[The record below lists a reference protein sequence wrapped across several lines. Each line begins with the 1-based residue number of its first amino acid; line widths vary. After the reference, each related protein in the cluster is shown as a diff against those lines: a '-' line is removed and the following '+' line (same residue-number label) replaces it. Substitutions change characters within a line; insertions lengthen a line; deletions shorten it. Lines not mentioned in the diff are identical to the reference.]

1 MILQVSESLHFQFVL
16 TGIKDLQDYVYKNV
30 YEEALRNDKIEVRL
44 QAFKMILSG
53 VPRSGKSTFWKRLA
67 QKDFQP
73 SETSTS
79 TGVAESHFLS
89 AHMNTEMLLDL
100 HLYSDTDT
108 SDLTTEAL
116 TIYKHILFNKE
127 AASTQTDSTQ
137 SESLQVPSESSS
149 TFTDEKRE
157 STSVTSKLSNA
168 EDNNQSSN
176 NLPLPDKH
184 DSVQHETKDNYQSSN
199 KLTVSDECDLVQ
211 YETLPT
217 SASSQQ
223 SGTAKP
229 KFNLSSICIDEISL
243 EARMQE
249 IEQISKEID
258 EYFDELNNLLQKG
271 EKLPPNVPL
280 IKKICHLIDTG
291 GQRAFLELLPTVT
304 VGKALYLL
312 FFSYEHF
319 EKRHH
324 ETVQQRGAS
333 IEVHTGTFYE
343 QMDIVMQSL
352 ICVSTTSATSKDNVA
367 LLVGTH
373 VDKVTSQDVQYVN
386 NIVSKKV
393 EPFLKSGLVFAKDCK
408 DDLVLEDKLVLEVS
422 IKENERCSNR
432 PEDYRKVIMDI
443 ADNKLSCPE
452 SEKLPPSWYM
462 FSIVLRRMK
471 LAGHSVL
478 QYSHCQQIASK
489 LYIKETQLQSLLSRL
504 HKILGIVMYFPEVR
518 ELKDIVICDPGVVY
532 RGISE
537 LVFNSFDKKSHP
549 VLSLRLKKW
558 GLFMFQELKQ
568 HCKVKTI
575 NKGCQLQIDKLI
587 ILLQHLGIIAP
598 VQFDEPND
606 FSDDIKDSKEECN
619 DSMQSVIPEFIIP
632 CVLDDAAPEDLS
644 LQLREGEAC
653 SIIPLRVC
661 FKCGFAPMG
670 GFCYLFTRLI
680 SDRKW
685 KLPIEKDQMM
695 TDNKIY
701 WRNKATFVVQ
711 ANEKKYFVTLISTKE
726 YYEIHIVQTYSKQPF
741 QLGSD
746 GRNICRKVWSDIAK
760 VLSNS
765 LNSPLKEYTVACQ
778 CTLHP
783 RDEHVMEFESKPH
796 ENKPEI
802 TAKCLLHKDRP
813 HPLTVDTA
821 KQSVIVWFK
830 VSNSTVLGHSFM

>member
-1 MILQVSESLHFQFVL
+1 MY
-16 TGIKDLQDYVYKNV
+16 TNVYKR
-30 YEEALRNDKIEVRL
+30 ALSNEKIEVRL

-53 VPRSGKSTFWKRLA
+53 VPRSGKTTFWKRLA
-67 QKDFQP
+67 QKDFKP
-73 SETSTS
+73 SETSRS

-100 HLYSDTDT
+100 HLYSETDT

-116 TIYKHILFNKE
+116 TIYKHIILFNKE
-127 AASTQTDSTQ
+127 ASSMQTESTQ
-137 SESLQVPSESSS
+137 SKSLVPLESASTLTDEINESITTKNLSSSNTKDNHQSLHNPDESSS
-149 TFTDEKRE
+149 VKYETQDTC
-157 STSVTSKLSNA
+157 
-168 EDNNQSSN
+168 QSSN
-176 NLPLPDKH
+176 N
-184 DSVQHETKDNYQSSN
+184 QTF
-199 KLTVSDECDLVQ
+199 SDECDLVQ
-211 YETLPT
+211 YDTLPT
-217 SASSQQ
+217 SASSQRY
-223 SGTAKP
+223 GAAKP

-258 EYFDELNNLLQKG
+258 EYFDELNSLLQKG
-271 EKLPPNVPL
+271 EKLPPDIPI

-319 EKRHH
+319 EKKIH

-333 IEVHTGTFYE
+333 VEVHTGTFYE

-373 VDKVTSQDVQYVN
+373 VDKVTSKHVQYVN
-386 NIVSKKV
+386 NIVNKKV
-393 EPFLKSGLVFAKDCK
+393 EPFLKSGLVFAEKDK
-408 DDLVLEDKLVLEVS
+408 QVLEVS
-422 IKENERCSNR
+422 IKKNKRCSNR
-432 PEDYRKVIMDI
+432 PEDYRKVIMNI

-504 HKILGIVMYFPEVR
+504 HKILGIVMYFPEVH
-518 ELKDIVICDPGVVY
+518 ELKDIVICDPAVVY

-537 LVFNSFDKKSHP
+537 LIFNSFDETTHP
-549 VLSLRLKKW
+549 IFSLRLKKW
-558 GLFMFQELKQ
+558 GLFMFQDLKE
-568 HCKVKTI
+568 HCKLKA
-575 NKGCQLQIDKLI
+575 NKKGCQLQIDKLM

-598 VQFDEPND
+598 VQFNEPND
-606 FSDDIKDSKEECN
+606 SSAEFKEEEYN
-619 DSMQSVIPEFIIP
+619 DSESMQSVIPEFIIP
-632 CVLDDAAPEDLS
+632 CVLDDAAPDDLT
-644 LQLREGEAC
+644 LQLRDGEAC
-653 SIIPLRVC
+653 SIIPLRIY

-680 SDRKW
+680 SDRQW
-685 KLPIEKDQMM
+685 ELPKDKDQMM
-695 TDNKIY
+695 TENKIY

-711 ANEKKYFVTLISTKE
+711 ADEKNYFVTLISTKE
-726 YYEIHIVQTYSKQPF
+726 YYEIHIVQAHSKQPF

-746 GRNICRKVWSDIAK
+746 GHNICRKVWNDVAK

-765 LNSPLKEYTVACQ
+765 LNAPLKEYTVACQ
-778 CTLHP
+778 CLLHP
-783 RDEHVMEFESKPH
+783 KDEHPEHVMMFESKPH
-796 ENKPEI
+796 YNNPEVK
-802 TAKCLLHKDRP
+802 AKCLLHKDRL

-830 VSNSTVLGHSFM
+830 VS

>member
-1 MILQVSESLHFQFVL
+1 MYTQLHGIIRVNCSLLIGV
-16 TGIKDLQDYVYKNV
+16 KNLQDYVYKNV
-30 YEEALRNDKIEVRL
+30 YEKALRDEKIEVRL

-53 VPRSGKSTFWKRLA
+53 VPRSGKTTFWKRLA
-67 QKDFQP
+67 QKGFQP

-100 HLYSDTDT
+100 HLYSETDT

-116 TIYKHILFNKE
+116 TIYKHINKE
-127 AASTQTDSTQ
+127 AGSMQTDSTQ
-137 SESLQVPSESSS
+137 SESLQMPSESSPTS
-149 TFTDEKRE
+149 TDEKHE

-168 EDNNQSSN
+168 EDNYQSSN
-176 NLPLPDKH
+176 KLLLPDKC
-184 DSVQHETKDNYQSSN
+184 DSVQHETQDSYQSPN
-199 KLTVSDECDLVQ
+199 NLTLSDECDLVQ
-211 YETLPT
+211 YDTLPT
-217 SASSQQ
+217 SASSQRY
-223 SGTAKP
+223 GAAKP

-319 EKRHH
+319 ENKLH

-333 IEVHTGTFYE
+333 VEVHTGTFYE

-373 VDKVTSQDVQYVN
+373 VDKVTSKHVQYVN
-386 NIVSKKV
+386 NIVNEKV
-393 EPFLKSGLVFAKDCK
+393 EPFLKSGLVFAEKDK
-408 DDLVLEDKLVLEVS
+408 QVLEVS
-422 IKENERCSNR
+422 IKKNKRCSNR
-432 PEDYRKVIMDI
+432 PEDYRKVIMNI

-504 HKILGIVMYFPEVR
+504 HKILGIVVYFPEVH
-518 ELKDIVICDPGVVY
+518 ELKDIVICDPAVVY
-532 RGISE
+532 RRISE
-537 LVFNSFDKKSHP
+537 LIFNSFDETTHP
-549 VLSLRLKKW
+549 ILSLRLKKW
-558 GLFMFQELKQ
+558 GLFMFQDLKE
-568 HCKVKTI
+568 HCKLKA
-575 NKGCQLQIDKLI
+575 NKKGCQLQIDKLM

-598 VQFDEPND
+598 VQFNEP
-606 FSDDIKDSKEECN
+606 IDSSAEFKEEEYN
-619 DSMQSVIPEFIIP
+619 DSESMQSVIPEFIIP
-632 CVLDDAAPEDLS
+632 CVLDDAAPDDLT
-644 LQLREGEAC
+644 LQLRDGEAC
-653 SIIPLRVC
+653 SIIPLRIY

-670 GFCYLFTRLI
+670 GFCYLFTRLM
-680 SDRKW
+680 SDRQW
-685 KLPIEKDQMM
+685 ELPKDKDQMM
-695 TDNKIY
+695 TENKIY

-711 ANEKKYFVTLISTKE
+711 ANEKNYFVTLISTKE
-726 YYEIHIVQTYSKQPF
+726 YYEIHIVQTHSKQPF
-741 QLGSD
+741 KLGSD
-746 GRNICRKVWSDIAK
+746 GHNICRKVWNDIAK

-765 LNSPLKEYTVACQ
+765 LNAPLKEYTVACQ
-778 CTLHP
+778 CPLHQKDEHP
-783 RDEHVMEFESKPH
+783 EHVMMFESKPH
-796 ENKPEI
+796 YNNPEVK
-802 TAKCLLHKDRP
+802 AKCLLHKDRP

>member
-16 TGIKDLQDYVYKNV
+16 TGIKDLQDYVFKNV
-30 YEEALRNDKIEVRL
+30 YEEALRSDNIEVRL

-53 VPRSGKSTFWKRLA
+53 VPRSGKTTFWKRLA

-116 TIYKHILFNKE
+116 TIYRHILFNKE

-319 EKRHH
+319 EKKLY

-333 IEVHTGTFYE
+333 VEVHTGTFYE

-373 VDKVTSQDVQYVN
+373 VDKVTSKHVQYVN
-386 NIVSKKV
+386 NIVNKKV
-393 EPFLKSGLVFAKDCK
+393 EPFLKSGLVFAEKDK
-408 DDLVLEDKLVLEVS
+408 QVLEVS
-422 IKENERCSNR
+422 IKENKRCSNR
-432 PEDYRKVIMDI
+432 PEDYRKVIMNI

-504 HKILGIVMYFPEVR
+504 HKILGIVVYFPEVH
-518 ELKDIVICDPGVVY
+518 ELKDIVICDPAAVY

-537 LVFNSFDKKSHP
+537 LIFNSFDETTHP
-549 VLSLRLKKW
+549 ELTLRLKKW
-558 GLFMFQELKQ
+558 GLFMFQDLKE
-568 HCKVKTI
+568 HCKLKA
-575 NKGCQLQIDKLI
+575 NKKGCQLQIDKLI

-598 VQFDEPND
+598 VQFNEPND
-606 FSDDIKDSKEECN
+606 LSAEFKEEECN
-619 DSMQSVIPEFIIP
+619 DSESMQSVIPEFIIP
-632 CVLDDAAPEDLS
+632 CVLDDAAPDNLI
-644 LQLREGEAC
+644 LQIQDGEAC
-653 SIIPLRVC
+653 SIIPLRIY

-680 SDRKW
+680 SDRQW
-685 KLPIEKDQMM
+685 ELPKDKDKMM
-695 TDNKIY
+695 TANRIY
-701 WRNKATFVVQ
+701 WRSKATFIVQ
-711 ANEKKYFVTLISTKE
+711 ANEKYFVTLISTKE
-726 YYEIHIVQTYSKQPF
+726 YYEIHIVYSHSKQPF

-746 GRNICRKVWSDIAK
+746 GRSICRKVWNDVAI

-765 LNSPLKEYTVACQ
+765 LNAPLKEYEVACK
-778 CTLHP
+778 CPLHP
-783 RDEHVMEFESKPH
+783 KDEHIMIFESKPH
-796 ENKPEI
+796 DNSPEVN
-802 TAKCLLHKDRP
+802 AKCLLYEDRP
-813 HPLTVDTA
+813 HPLTVDTT
-821 KQSVIVWFK
+821 KQSIVVWFK
-830 VSNSTVLGHSFM
+830 VSTVMVQSF

>member
-1 MILQVSESLHFQFVL
+1 MY
-16 TGIKDLQDYVYKNV
+16 TNVYKR
-30 YEEALRNDKIEVRL
+30 ALSNEKIEVQL

-53 VPRSGKSTFWKRLA
+53 VPRSGKTTFWKRLA
-67 QKDFQP
+67 QKDFKP
-73 SETSTS
+73 SETSRS
-79 TGVAESHFLS
+79 TGAAESHFLS

-100 HLYSDTDT
+100 HLYSETDT

-116 TIYKHILFNKE
+116 TIYKHIILFHKE
-127 AASTQTDSTQ
+127 ASSTQTESTQ
-137 SESLQVPSESSS
+137 SKSLVPLESASTLTDEINESITTKNLSSS
-149 TFTDEKRE
+149 NTKDNHQSPHNPDEI
-157 STSVTSKLSNA
+157 SSVQYETQ
-168 EDNNQSSN
+168 DTCQSSN
-176 NLPLPDKH
+176 NQTL
-184 DSVQHETKDNYQSSN
+184 
-199 KLTVSDECDLVQ
+199 SDECDLVQ
-211 YETLPT
+211 YDTLPT
-217 SASSQQ
+217 SASSQRY
-223 SGTAKP
+223 GAAKP

-258 EYFDELNNLLQKG
+258 EYFDELNSLLQKG
-271 EKLPPNVPL
+271 EKLPPDVPI

-319 EKRHH
+319 EKKLH

-333 IEVHTGTFYE
+333 VEVHTGTFYE

-373 VDKVTSQDVQYVN
+373 VDKVTSQHVQYVN
-386 NIVSKKV
+386 NIVNKKV
-393 EPFLKSGLVFAKDCK
+393 EPFLKSGLVFAEKDK
-408 DDLVLEDKLVLEVS
+408 QVLEVS
-422 IKENERCSNR
+422 IKKNKRCSNR
-432 PEDYRKVIMDI
+432 PEDYRKVIMNI

-504 HKILGIVMYFPEVR
+504 HKILGIVMYFPEVH
-518 ELKDIVICDPGVVY
+518 ELKDIVICDPSVVY

-537 LVFNSFDKKSHP
+537 LIFNSFDETTHP
-549 VLSLRLKKW
+549 ELSLRLKKW
-558 GLFMFQELKQ
+558 GLFMFQELKKY
-568 HCKVKTI
+568 CKLKAI

-587 ILLQHLGIIAP
+587 VLLQHLGIIAP

-606 FSDDIKDSKEECN
+606 SSAEVKDEECN
-619 DSMQSVIPEFIIP
+619 DSESMQSVIPEFIIL
-632 CVLDDAAPEDLS
+632 CVLDDAAPDDLI
-644 LQLREGEAC
+644 LQLRDGEAC
-653 SIIPLRVC
+653 SIIPLRIY

-680 SDRKW
+680 SNRKW
-685 KLPIEKDQMM
+685 KLPIDKDQMM
-695 TDNKIY
+695 TENKIY
-701 WRNKATFVVQ
+701 WRNKATFVV
-711 ANEKKYFVTLISTKE
+711 EKYFVTLLSTKE
-726 YYEIHIVQTYSKQPF
+726 YYEIHVVHTHSNFKQPF

-746 GRNICRKVWSDIAK
+746 GRNICKKVWNDIEE

-765 LNSPLKEYTVACQ
+765 LNVPLTEYTVACQ

-783 RDEHVMEFESKPH
+783 RDKYPEHVMVFEGQPH
-796 ENKPEI
+796 DNSPEV
-802 TAKCLLHKDRP
+802 TAKCLLYKERP

-830 VSNSTVLGHSFM
+830 VSKFCVYTVSFQNFCTLCLLITSIGTVCLSDKRPR

>member
-1 MILQVSESLHFQFVL
+1 ML
-16 TGIKDLQDYVYKNV
+16 TGIKDLQDYVFKNV
-30 YEEALRNDKIEVRL
+30 YEEALRSDNIEVRL

-53 VPRSGKSTFWKRLA
+53 VPRSGKTTFWKRLA
-67 QKDFQP
+67 QKDFKP

-89 AHMNTEMLLDL
+89 AHINTEMLLDL
-100 HLYSDTDT
+100 HLYSETDT

-127 AASTQTDSTQ
+127 ASSTQTDSTQ
-137 SESLQVPSESSS
+137 SERLQVPSESSPTS
-149 TFTDEKRE
+149 TDEKHE

-168 EDNNQSSN
+168 EDNYQSSN
-176 NLPLPDKH
+176 NQTL
-184 DSVQHETKDNYQSSN
+184 
-199 KLTVSDECDLVQ
+199 SDECDLVWHD
-211 YETLPT
+211 TLPT
-217 SASSQQ
+217 SASSQRY
-223 SGTAKP
+223 GAAKP

-243 EARMQE
+243 EVRMQE
-249 IEQISKEID
+249 IQQISKEID
-258 EYFDELNNLLQKG
+258 KYFDELNNLLQKG

-333 IEVHTGTFYE
+333 VEVHTGTFYE

-373 VDKVTSQDVQYVN
+373 VDKVAPRDVQCVN
-386 NIVSKKV
+386 TTVNRKV
-393 EPFLKSGLVFAKDCK
+393 ESFLKSGLVFAE
-408 DDLVLEDKLVLEVS
+408 EDKLVLEVS
-422 IKENERCSNR
+422 IEKNDRCSNQ

-443 ADNKLSCPE
+443 VETKLSCPE

-504 HKILGIVMYFPEVR
+504 HKILGIVMYFPEIH

-537 LVFNSFDKKSHP
+537 LIFNSFNKRSHP
-549 VLSLRLKKW
+549 VLSLQLKKL
-558 GLFMFQELKQ
+558 GLFMYQELKE
-568 HCKVKTI
+568 HCKAKATKT
-575 NKGCQLQIDKLI
+575 GCQLQIDRLI

-598 VQFDEPND
+598 VQF
-606 FSDDIKDSKEECN
+606 SKSN
-619 DSMQSVIPEFIIP
+619 DSSAELKDDKVNDSLQTISQEFIIP
-632 CVLDDAAPEDLS
+632 CVLDDAALEDLK
-644 LQLREGEAC
+644 LQLRDGEAC
-653 SIIPLRVC
+653 SIIPLRIY

-680 SDRKW
+680 SDRQW
-685 KLPIEKDQMM
+685 ELPKDKDQMM
-695 TDNKIY
+695 TENKIY

-711 ANEKKYFVTLISTKE
+711 ADEKNYFVTLISTKE
-726 YYEIHIVQTYSKQPF
+726 YYEIHIVQTHSKQPF

-746 GRNICRKVWSDIAK
+746 GHNICRKVWNDIAK

-765 LNSPLKEYTVACQ
+765 LNTPLKEYTVACQ
-778 CTLHP
+778 CPLHP
-783 RDEHVMEFESKPH
+783 KDEHPEHVMMFESKPH
-796 ENKPEI
+796 YNNPEVK
-802 TAKCLLHKDRP
+802 AKCLLHKDRP

-830 VSNSTVLGHSFM
+830 VSNSTDLMSS